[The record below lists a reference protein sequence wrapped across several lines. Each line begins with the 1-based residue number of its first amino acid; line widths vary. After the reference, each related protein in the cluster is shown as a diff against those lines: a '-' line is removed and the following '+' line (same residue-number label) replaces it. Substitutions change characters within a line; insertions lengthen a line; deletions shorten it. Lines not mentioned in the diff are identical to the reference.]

1 MKTSLYLTGFE
12 KEIIKNDLFYKLIF
26 FDTVNG
32 LVFKTYIEETAL
44 KNDYLKLIDNA
55 NPQTIEELK
64 KEVLRK
70 CLALY
75 LP

>member
-1 MKTSLYLTGFE
+1 MKTSLYLTNFE

-26 FDTVNG
+26 FDTING
-32 LVFKTYIEETAL
+32 LVFKTYIEETTL

-64 KEVLRK
+64 KEILK
-70 CLALY
+70 
-75 LP
+75 

>member
-1 MKTSLYLTGFE
+1 MKTGLYLTGFE

-26 FDTVNG
+26 FDTING

-64 KEVLRK
+64 KEVSTNV
-70 CLALY
+70 
-75 LP
+75 

>member
-26 FDTVNG
+26 FDTING
-32 LVFKTYIEETAL
+32 LVFKTCIEETTL

-64 KEVLRK
+64 KEVSK
-70 CLALY
+70 
-75 LP
+75 

>member
-26 FDTVNG
+26 FDTING

-64 KEVLRK
+64 KEVSTNV
-70 CLALY
+70 
-75 LP
+75 

>member
-26 FDTVNG
+26 FDTING
-32 LVFKTYIEETAL
+32 LVFKTCIEETTL

-55 NPQTIEELK
+55 NPQTIEELR
-64 KEVLRK
+64 KEVSK
-70 CLALY
+70 
-75 LP
+75 

>member
-12 KEIIKNDLFYKLIF
+12 KETIKNNLFYKLIF
-26 FDTVNG
+26 FDTING
-32 LVFKTYIEETAL
+32 LVFKTYIEETTL

-64 KEVLRK
+64 KEVSTNV
-70 CLALY
+70 
-75 LP
+75 

>member
-26 FDTVNG
+26 FDTISG

-64 KEVLRK
+64 REVLK
-70 CLALY
+70 
-75 LP
+75 

>member
-12 KEIIKNDLFYKLIF
+12 KETIKNDLFYKLIF
-26 FDTVNG
+26 FDTING
-32 LVFKTYIEETAL
+32 LVFKTYIEETTL

-64 KEVLRK
+64 KEVSK
-70 CLALY
+70 NV
-75 LP
+75 

>member
-12 KEIIKNDLFYKLIF
+12 KETIKNDLFYKLIF
-26 FDTVNG
+26 FDTING

-55 NPQTIEELK
+55 NPQTIEELR
-64 KEVLRK
+64 KEVLK
-70 CLALY
+70 
-75 LP
+75 